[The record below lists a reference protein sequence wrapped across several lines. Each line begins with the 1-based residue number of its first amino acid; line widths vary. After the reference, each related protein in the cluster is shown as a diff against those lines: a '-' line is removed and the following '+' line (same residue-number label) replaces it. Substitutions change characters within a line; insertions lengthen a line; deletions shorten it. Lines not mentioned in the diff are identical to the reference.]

1 LGAFLYTVCEE
12 SGGIIDSIVK
22 GKDTKLRM
30 YLIYLVYF
38 KNKCYVNHLLKLKN
52 NKILVINF
60 KSSSLTYRNVYN
72 IFLNRVSGI

>member
-1 LGAFLYTVCEE
+1 MGAFLYTVCEE
-12 SGGIIDSIVK
+12 SGGIIDSLVK

-38 KNKCYVNHLLKLKN
+38 KNKFYVNHLLKLKD
-52 NKILVINF
+52 NKILIINF
-60 KSSSLTYRNVYN
+60 KSSSFTYRNVYN